1 MSKWEHCLE
10 THSMAFVLG
19 LTFGLVLGASAI
31 LVHVNPLSL
40 EWGWGLR
47 LRAFFV
53 FFLFAFYGACLVVL
67 AILKLAD
74 RSNYDK
80 KHEKNKKGDS
90 GPKTGKVCL

>member
-19 LTFGLVLGASAI
+19 LTFGLVLGAGAI

-40 EWGWGLR
+40 GWGWGLR

-53 FFLFAFYGACLVVL
+53 LFLFAFYGACLVVL

-74 RSNYDK
+74 RRYYEN
-80 KHEKNKKGDS
+80 KHEKNKTNGA
-90 GPKTGKVCL
+90 GA